1 MQDHVDA
8 CLPEEACGLLAGRD
22 GRVRMA
28 LAVHNVL
35 QSTTRFRMDPQGQIS
50 ALGRIEDEGEELI
63 GIYHSHP
70 DGPPHPSATDLAEAA
85 FPEVEYLIWSHGE
98 GSWRCEGFHL
108 EAGRFVPLTIEWLS
122 GATPFGD
129 ECS

>member
-1 MQDHVDA
+1 
-8 CLPEEACGLLAGRD
+8 
-22 GRVRMA
+22 
-28 LAVHNVL
+28 
-35 QSTTRFRMDPQGQIS
+35 MDPQGQIS